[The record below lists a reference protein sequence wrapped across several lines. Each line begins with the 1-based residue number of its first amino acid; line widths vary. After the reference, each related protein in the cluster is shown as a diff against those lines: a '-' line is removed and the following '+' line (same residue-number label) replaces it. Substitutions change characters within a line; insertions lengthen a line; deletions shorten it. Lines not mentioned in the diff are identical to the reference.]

1 MTKSLLQ
8 VKKDLKAFA
17 KRCKDFKY
25 TDSALFTFLLC
36 GMLLSVNLFSV
47 ATTDSSIQNQVHQ
60 INTSISQ
67 IRTDFKRAKIENNK
81 LIKGTNLELIQLMEQ
96 GDQVVKSP
104 FSSWQYGMNYF
115 YNDWTGTYKGRGD
128 KTPNIKYKRNSED
141 KFGTY
146 TGGKY
151 GSTTL
156 NKKVIEPIS
165 AVPVD
170 AAVKPKIPTIKT
182 VGSAEAP
189 TIVTPTLNIQVS
201 AVNPSSTTVPSIT
214 KPKVSVPPV
223 EMKSVKGF
231 TLVFPSSGDNYN
243 SGRKVYTD
251 RSSNVTVSG
260 TDPYVHDATSSIH
273 YISYYQFAGN
283 TVYTS
288 APATIT
294 MEGNATANNLVT
306 GSNNYYGGGS
316 RFAYVD
322 DVRRA
327 HTTGTHQYGSPSVAS
342 TQFTLKNNAIINLTG
357 PAIAGIVNEETS
369 WTDGS
374 TTTTVKN
381 TGSISDEK
389 ENLTP
394 GTEYTGRLRKDISS
408 AEDNDKKIRV
418 NQEGKTGYKVG
429 IAQTTEETIHYTSKT
444 YYELF
449 NGSAAVPNKF
459 DNFNTDFVNKVVTNP
474 NIHYKIATLDKK
486 TTLTNGTTEEKSL
499 EQNGVIHFSGDYS
512 TGIQVA
518 SVNRPSNS
526 IFNGRDG
533 DGPRSGT
540 YSNADSRSLVRTDN
554 KSDGYIQLDG
564 AYSYGMKLAGQA
576 LHVTSGDNS
585 AKTDASYVTN
595 NGLILISGSHDT
607 GITSGYKNDESTT
620 FTGSNPRG
628 SSAGIAKLKEAKWS
642 SENTIFNNGKIYV
655 GGYNNSGILLESIF
669 NDKVTNTNT
678 GDITID
684 QAYNLFNNPNS
695 SITYSNAVARNNA
708 GIRVQ
713 SYKSESNADK
723 ALGNPEGIN
732 KGIINIKNGTDNVGI
747 YVLDEVGTIHDANGK
762 ELIGNNT
769 GKIYI
774 TGGDNIGMM
783 AQDKS
788 GTNNFKTII
797 KNSNLISVAG
807 NGSIGM
813 YTADKDSY
821 AEQNDGSIK
830 AYKNNIGVVN
840 LGHFDFKKG
849 TISADGINSVGVY
862 SKTATSN
869 TTLGSGTLGDTT
881 LTVTNGGV
889 GLYADDSSTQKLSGL
904 TANVSG
910 SSTAGSILFYNLPL
924 TTGGTAGKF
933 DVSNNPGKATIGDH
947 SFTFYT
953 TNNIF
958 ASGSSAFATFLNDWK
973 GATTGTG
980 LDLTMN
986 TGSSLLLTD
995 VSGATGATGAN
1006 TIQFSNIVPPITG
1019 STLKNAAPTGDQTV
1033 ATISGVPDYYYV
1045 TLKGADV
1052 KVNEPNYD
1060 LSNIDN
1066 KLNRVSI
1073 YDSKITVDSSTT
1085 IQDGATPNVA
1095 ASTNLVRQKYI
1106 LGVNNGK
1113 ILTNNG
1119 TITLNSTSPDEIKVL
1134 VAMGKEAGGTTASK
1148 AINDGTITSKIKKG
1162 IAIYASDGAE
1172 GTNNSGKSITM
1183 DGNSAFG
1190 MVGSNANTTNEGNI
1204 TVNGTSA
1211 TGMYST
1217 EPSTVTNPAKKAIN
1231 RGTITTTGDKNIG
1244 MVAKNSNITNDTNGT
1259 IKLNNSIENVGM
1271 YSEGPDGIITNN
1283 GKIEGIDKTIG
1294 IYGNTK
1300 TELGTASSIT
1310 VGDSGVGVYSST
1322 GKITVNQGAKVQL
1335 IKGGVT
1341 GTAPADGAT
1350 GVFVENVRG
1359 TSAPTVTLDA
1369 KNLVQGGL
1377 GKKSYGYYFKG
1388 VNNLD
1393 YKNTNGSSPIT
1404 LDDGAIFIYSDATG
1418 GNGIENKQDLTSA
1431 GNGVIGI
1438 YQEGGTIN
1446 NDGKLLFNTGTKNTA
1461 IYTKTGTATNRL
1473 AGTIEV
1479 GATNFGMVTK
1489 TGNLINNGTIKITAS
1504 KGTGIYSEST
1514 NANAVT
1520 NNNLIT
1526 ATGVTD
1532 AVGIYGKTVTNNVG
1546 GKITMGDDS
1555 IAIYS
1560 NGGDVT
1566 SNGDIRVGTN
1576 KSIGILTVGTN
1587 QTATLNGNVTIG
1599 NDSFGLV
1606 NTGIN
1611 NTIISNASNTTL
1623 GTDAVFIYQNDNAG
1637 HVSNLTPLTSA
1648 GDRNYGLYGNGTL
1661 INDGVINFSTG
1672 NGNVGIYSTS
1682 GIAKNN
1688 NLIKVGPSNTATK
1701 EYGVGMATGYYDDNP
1716 ASPTYGQ
1723 TSNQGTIENYG
1734 TIEVSQP
1741 NSIGM
1746 YAVGTGSKAV
1756 NYNTIDLSG
1765 DNTIGMYIDRGA
1777 TGENWGTIKT
1787 TVNGLKSVKGIYVA
1801 NGSYVKNYGT
1811 IAISATDLKS
1821 AGIWTDSSSYPN
1833 VEDTATG
1840 LNPLPGGTNQ
1850 TGTSTP
1856 ALKVVTPDDMKEMGG
1871 TTIKVPPRMTPA
1883 TVTDAQGN
1891 VIPIIKVDT
1900 DIPTA
1905 APTTVIVTA
1914 PSGITSINLATSNF
1928 LNFPSASEA
1937 SSLGMYVDTS
1947 GVNYTNP
1954 IQGLSNLTGLTD
1966 INLFFGTEASRYT
1979 TARAIEVGDNILK
1992 PYNDALSGVVTAGTT
2007 LNVTAASLT
2016 WMAQPTKNAATG
2028 LLDKVYLVK
2037 VPYTMFA
2044 NKNDTQTFN
2053 FLTGLEQKYGQEG
2066 LGTREKAA
2074 FDKISNLS
2082 GGEGHILAQAFD
2094 EMKGH
2099 QYSNIQQRT
2108 KETGDI
2114 LSQEFNYLQDEWRNP
2129 SKNSNKIKVF
2139 GQRGEFKTDT
2149 AGVVDYTNNAYGVA
2163 YVHENEKIKLGNKS
2177 GWYAGSVYNKFK
2189 FKDIGKSQEEQTMI
2203 KAGVF
2208 KTMSPK
2214 KDYNGSLTWKIAGE
2228 AFAGRGDM
2236 KRRYWIVDEV
2246 FEAKGK
2252 YTTYGIALKNEIGK
2266 EFRTSENTSIRPY
2279 GALNLEYG
2287 KYSDFR
2293 ETGPM
2298 ALKVKGNDYFS
2309 AKPEA
2314 GISFNYKQ
2322 DLGVRSK
2329 LTASLT
2335 AAYENELG
2343 ELYDVQNKAKLKGTK
2358 APYYKLRGDKEN
2370 HRGNGKFD
2378 LNIGFD
2384 NTRFGVTVNAGY
2396 DTTGEN
2402 FRGGIGFRAIY

>member
-1 MTKSLLQ
+1 MTNSLRKLA
-8 VKKDLKAFA
+8 KDLKAFA

-25 TDSALFTFLLC
+25 TEKALFVFLLC
-36 GMLLSVNLFSV
+36 GIAGFADV
-47 ATTDSSIQNQVHQ
+47 ATTTDQAIQNKRQE
-60 INTSISQ
+60 ISTSIGD
-67 IRTDFKRAKIENNK
+67 IRQEFRKVKAENNK
-81 LIKGTNLELIQLMEQ
+81 LVKNYNLELIQLMEQ
-96 GDQVVKSP
+96 GDHVVKSP
-104 FSSWQYGMNYF
+104 WSSWQYGMNYF

-128 KTPNIKYKRNSED
+128 KTPNVKYKRNSED

-214 KPKVSVPPV
+214 PPSVTIPTVS
-223 EMKSVKGF
+223 MDSVNGF
-231 TLVFPSSGDNYN
+231 TLVFPNSGDITPVKHQINGSYDVSVNNSQRYLSAQSDRPAPSLIEYAMFHEFGGNY
-243 SGRKVYTD
+243 S
-251 RSSNVTVSG
+251 
-260 TDPYVHDATSSIH
+260 P
-273 YISYYQFAGN
+273 ISKDE
-283 TVYTS
+283 
-288 APATIT
+288 TIT
-294 MEGNATANNLVT
+294 MTGATIADNTYTDGSGNKRF
-306 GSNNYYGGGS
+306 YGGGS

-322 DVRRA
+322 DVRN
-327 HTTGTHQYGSPSVAS
+327 SVPGV
-342 TQFTLKNNAIINLTG
+342 TFTLKNNATINLVG
-357 PAIAGIVNEETS
+357 PAIAAIVNEETS
-369 WTDGS
+369 YTDGNVTTNITNVGRINDESEELVPNDEYEGTLRATIS
-374 TTTTVKN
+374 TAE
-381 TGSISDEK
+381 SSS
-389 ENLTP
+389 
-394 GTEYTGRLRKDISS
+394 RKFKVNSW
-408 AEDNDKKIRV
+408 KKI
-418 NQEGKTGYKVG
+418 GYKVG
-429 IAQTTEETIHYTSKT
+429 IAQTTEETIGHTSGT
-444 YYELF
+444 NYVLF
-449 NGSAAVPNKF
+449 NGSTDSNNFSVDFENKF
-459 DNFNTDFVNKVVTNP
+459 NTANSGTNP
-474 NIHYKIATLDKK
+474 FSLGANKIDGSIMTI
-486 TTLTNGTTEEKSL
+486 NG
-499 EQNGVIHFSGDYS
+499 QNVAPSGGVIHFSGNSS

-518 SVNRPSNS
+518 SAKLPASSTSV
-526 IFNGRDG
+526 
-533 DGPRSGT
+533 
-540 YSNADSRSLVRTDN
+540 SLVRANN
-554 KSDGYIQLDG
+554 KADGYMQLDG
-564 AYSYGMKLAGQA
+564 AYSYGMKLAGVA
-576 LHVTSGDNS
+576 LYVQDNDWDV
-585 AKTDASYVTN
+585 KKKQTTVGNIDSYMAN
-595 NGLILISGSHDT
+595 NGLILISGSYDT
-607 GITSGYKNDESTT
+607 
-620 FTGSNPRG
+620 TGSG
-628 SSAGIAKLKEAKWS
+628 SSAGMVKLKEAKWDS
-642 SENTIFNNGKIYV
+642 LKTIFNNGKIYV
-655 GGYNNSGILLESIF
+655 AGNNNSGILLESIYK
-669 NDKVTNTNT
+669 DTVTNNGT
-678 GDITID
+678 ITVD
-684 QAYNLFNNPNS
+684 KAYNLFNNPDN
-695 SITYSNAVARNNA
+695 TVNYSNAVATSNA
-708 GIRVQ
+708 GIRIQ
-713 SYKSESNADK
+713 SFATTDAATGS
-723 ALGNPEGIN
+723 LVGVN
-732 KGIINIKNGTDNVGI
+732 KGIINLNNGSGNVGI
-747 YVLDEVGTIHDANGK
+747 YALDEENTHDIVGNK
-762 ELIGNNT
+762 NY
-769 GKIYI
+769 KILGENASGAI
-774 TGGDNIGMM
+774 INVGGTNVGMM

-788 GTNNFKTII
+788 GINATNFETVIQNSGTI
-797 KNSNLISVAG
+797 NV
-807 NGSIGM
+807 NGASSIGM
-813 YTADKDSY
+813 YTKDQYSK
-821 AEQNDGSIK
+821 AKQLAGTIK
-830 AYKNNIGVVN
+830 ASSNNVGVVN
-840 LGHFDFKKG
+840 NGEFKFTGG
-849 TISADGINSVGVY
+849 TIIANGTNSVGVY
-862 SKTATSN
+862 SANGTNSTTEIGNGTANSA
-869 TTLGSGTLGDTT
+869 TLN
-881 LTVTNGGV
+881 VTDGGV
-889 GLYADDSSTQKLSGL
+889 GLYADAGSTQTLKGL
-904 TANVSG
+904 NATVLG
-910 SSTAGSILFYNLPL
+910 TSSAGSILFYNLPL
-924 TTGGTAGKF
+924 TAGGTAGKF
-933 DVSNNPGKATIGDH
+933 DVSNNPGKATIDDH
-947 SFTFYT
+947 SFAFYT

-958 ASGSSAFATFLNDWK
+958 ASGSNAFATFLNDWK
-973 GATTGTG
+973 GTTTGTG
-980 LDLTMN
+980 LDLTMK

-995 VSGATGATGAN
+995 VSTATGTGR
-1006 TIQFSNIVPPITG
+1006 TIPFTNITPPIAPGT
-1019 STLKNAAPTGDQTV
+1019 STLKNAQSTPETV
-1033 ATISGVPDYYYV
+1033 ATLNSASGDYFYV

-1052 KVNEPNYD
+1052 KIDENID
-1060 LSNIDN
+1060 LSVGTN
-1066 KLNRVSI
+1066 KLNKVSI
-1073 YDSKITVDSSTT
+1073 YDSDITVENGKT

-1106 LGVNNGK
+1106 LGVNNGRT
-1113 ILTNNG
+1113 LTNNG
-1119 TITLNSTSPDEIKVL
+1119 TITLNSTSSASDELKVL

-1172 GTNNSGKSITM
+1172 GTNKSNKSITM
-1183 DGNSAFG
+1183 DGDGAFG

-1217 EPSTVTNPAKKAIN
+1217 EDVATPPITPTTIAIN

-1244 MVAKNSNITNDTNGT
+1244 MVAKNSNITNDTTTGI
-1259 IKLNNSIENVGM
+1259 IKLNNSTENVGM
-1271 YSEGPDGIITNN
+1271 YSEGPKGTITNN

-1294 IYGNTK
+1294 IYGNTETK
-1300 TELGTASSIT
+1300 LGNASSIT

-1322 GKITVNQGAKVQL
+1322 GEITVSSGAKIKL
-1335 IKGGVT
+1335 LKGGT
-1341 GTAPADGAT
+1341 GTTPADGAT
-1350 GVFVENVRG
+1350 GVFVENKG
-1359 TSAPTVTLDA
+1359 SAGSVNVDVY
-1369 KNLVQGGL
+1369 NLIEGPL
-1377 GKKSYGYYFKG
+1377 GKKSYGYYFKD
-1388 VNNLD
+1388 VNSLT
-1393 YKNTNGSSPIT
+1393 YTNTNGSSPIT
-1404 LDDGAIFIYSDATG
+1404 LDDGAIFIYSDATSPVG
-1418 GNGIENKQDLTSA
+1418 VNGIYNKQDLTSI

-1438 YQEGGTIN
+1438 YQKGGTIT
-1446 NDGKLLFNTGTKNTA
+1446 NDGKLLFNTGTKNTG
-1461 IYTKTGTATNRL
+1461 IYTTSGLATNN
-1473 AGTIEV
+1473 AVGTIEV

-1489 TGNLINNGTIKITAS
+1489 TGKLVNDGTIKITAS

-1514 NANAVT
+1514 NTNAVT

-1532 AVGIYGKTVTNNVG
+1532 AVGIYGKTVTNNAS

-1566 SNGDIRVGTN
+1566 SNGDITVGTN

-1672 NGNVGIYSTS
+1672 NGNVGIYSTG

-1716 ASPTYGQ
+1716 ASSTYGQ

-1777 TGENWGTIKT
+1777 TGINWGTIKT

-1801 NGSYVKNYGT
+1801 NGSYIKNYGT

-1905 APTTVIVTA
+1905 APTTAIVTA

-1928 LNFPSASEA
+1928 LNYPSASEA

-2037 VPYTMFA
+2037 IPYTMFA

-2129 SKNSNKIKVF
+2129 TKDNNKIKMF
-2139 GQRGEFKTDT
+2139 GHRGEYNTDT
-2149 AGVVDYTNNAYGVA
+2149 AGVVDYTDNAYGVA
-2163 YVHENEKIKLGNKS
+2163 YVHENETVKLGRKS
-2177 GWYAGSVYNKFK
+2177 GWYAGAVTNRFE
-2189 FKDIGKSQEEQTMI
+2189 FKDLGKSKETQTMI
-2203 KAGVF
+2203 KAGLF
-2208 KTMSPK
+2208 KTVSPYN
-2214 KDYNGSLTWKIAGE
+2214 DHNGSLTWTIAGE
-2228 AFAGRGDM
+2228 AFAGVNNM
-2236 KRRYWIVDEV
+2236 TRRYWIVDDT
-2246 FEAKGK
+2246 FEAKSD
-2252 YTTYGIALKNEIGK
+2252 YTTYGVALKNEIGK
-2266 EFRTSENTSIRPY
+2266 DFRTSERTSIRPY

-2287 KYSDFR
+2287 RYSNIKED
-2293 ETGPM
+2293 GPM
-2298 ALKVKGNDYFS
+2298 ALEVKGNDYFS
-2309 AKPEA
+2309 VQPELGVA
-2314 GISFNYKQ
+2314 FNYSQ
-2322 DLGVRSK
+2322 PVGVKSHFK
-2329 LTASLT
+2329 ASLT
-2335 AAYENELG
+2335 AAYTNELG
-2343 ELYDVQNKAKLKGTK
+2343 EVNDVRNKARLKGTT
-2358 APYYKLRGDKEN
+2358 ADYYELRGDKED
-2370 HRGNGKFD
+2370 RKGNGKFD

-2396 DTTGEN
+2396 DTKGEN
-2402 FRGGIGFRAIY
+2402 IRGGIGFRAIY